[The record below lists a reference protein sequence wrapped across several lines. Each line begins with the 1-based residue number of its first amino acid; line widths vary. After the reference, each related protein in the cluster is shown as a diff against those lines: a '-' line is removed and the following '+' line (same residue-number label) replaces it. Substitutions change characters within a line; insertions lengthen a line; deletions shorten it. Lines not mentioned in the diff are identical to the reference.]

1 MAQNVNGVFAMSA
14 ERVNVR
20 GYRLPDKV
28 FLDGVPVQVMNEVV
42 VPTIS
47 STHVEW
53 KLPNKDEGP
62 STIGFTFHDLR
73 ISRRKVTQSLSVI
86 NEIHQAT

>member
-1 MAQNVNGVFAMSA
+1 
-14 ERVNVR
+14 
-20 GYRLPDKV
+20 V
-28 FLDGVPVQVMNEVV
+28 FLDGVPVGAMKVVV

-47 STHVEW
+47 STYVEW

-62 STIGFTFHDLR
+62 STTGFTFHDLR
-73 ISRRKVTQSLSVI
+73 INRRKETHSLKII

>member
-1 MAQNVNGVFAMSA
+1 M
-14 ERVNVR
+14 R

-28 FLDGVPVQVMNEVV
+28 FLDGAPLGAMNLVV

-47 STHVEW
+47 SAYVEW
-53 KLPNKDEGP
+53 KLPKKDEGP
-62 STIGFTFHDLR
+62 STTGFTFHDLR
-73 ISRRKVTQSLSVI
+73 IHRRKETQSLKVI